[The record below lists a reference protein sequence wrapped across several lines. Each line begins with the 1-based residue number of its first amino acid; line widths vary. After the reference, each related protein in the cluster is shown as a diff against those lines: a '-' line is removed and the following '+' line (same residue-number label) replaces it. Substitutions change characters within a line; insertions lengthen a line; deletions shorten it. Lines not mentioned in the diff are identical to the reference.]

1 MQNLE
6 SIPKQKG
13 ATLIIMAFI
22 IGLAVIAYLLHA
34 LDPQRLRLEQDKK
47 TTQTLNEAKQALIA
61 WSVSHQLHPGQMPF
75 PDRNKDVNGVSTV
88 YDGKS
93 DCLPPNYVNSSTMV
107 YGYSVLLGQLPV
119 YGQTFPCL
127 DPKIGIGDD
136 FKDADGNK
144 LWYAVSRNLVHKYE
158 TYPVVYD
165 ASGNVTNDYAINP
178 SVVNFPTY
186 PWLKVV
192 DANGNVLS
200 DKVAAVIISP
210 GRPIGAQ
217 NRSATANPSEFLD
230 SITESATVYSNAN
243 YLLPNQVFIM
253 GQDSKTV
260 TTSDPRFSQPYNFSD
275 KLVYITIDELID
287 ALNRRAASEASRY
300 LNQYQAKALQFPYAA
315 PIGSTLNNHIAS
327 GISQKGFVP
336 VDGTDVCTC
345 SSPLMCSCSFKAITQ
360 VTLTRGSSSW
370 ASSSNACSVNASNN
384 KKCDCSGSGQCKRGA
399 RYFSC
404 DAFGVC
410 QHNLTGSNNFTYTVP
425 SYAKIGQPSGGGC
438 ASPVGKQIT
447 CNDADQFNIGL
458 DLPTWFDENSW
469 ADFLY
474 YEWTNPYNIQLGQR
488 TGISAVL
495 IATGASNTNEL
506 GRVQARP
513 SSDIRDYLDS
523 AVNTDNNQT
532 FDSITKLKS
541 TNYNDQ
547 SFIVA
552 P

>member
-1 MQNLE
+1 MKT
-6 SIPKQKG
+6 SRKQRG
-13 ATLIIMAFI
+13 VVLIFIAFI
-22 IGLAVIAYLLHA
+22 IGLAATA
-34 LDPQRLRLEQDKK
+34 LMLKSFNASSLKAAQDEK
-47 TTQTLNEAKQALIA
+47 TYKALGEAKQALIA
-61 WSVSHQLHPGQMPF
+61 WAVSNTNHPGQMPF
-75 PDRNKDVNGVSTV
+75 PDRVTGGG

-93 DCLPPNYVNSSTMV
+93 DCPPSNYVDPVTLI
-107 YGYSVLLGQLPV
+107 YGYSVLLGELPV
-119 YGQTFPCL
+119 YGQSNPCIS
-127 DPKIGIGDD
+127 PQIGLGDD
-136 FKDADGNK
+136 FQDAEGNK

-158 TYPVVYD
+158 TYPIVYD
-165 ASGNVTNDYAINP
+165 ASGNVTNDYPINP
-178 SVVNFPTY
+178 SVINFPTY

-210 GRPIGAQ
+210 GKPIGTQ
-217 NRSATANPSEFLD
+217 SRSATANPSEFLE
-230 SITESATVYSNAN
+230 SFTEGATVYSNAN
-243 YLLPNQVFIM
+243 YLVPNQVFVM

-260 TTSDPRFSQPYNFSD
+260 AASDPRFVQPYYFND
-275 KLVYITIDELID
+275 KLVYITIDELLA
-287 ALNRRAASEASRY
+287 ALNSRAASEASRY
-300 LNQYQAKALQFPYAA
+300 LNQYKAKAAQFPYAA
-315 PIGSTLNNHIAS
+315 ALGATLGNHISS

-384 KKCDCSGSGQCKRGA
+384 KKCDCSGSGQCIRGA

-410 QHNLTGSNNFTYTVP
+410 QHNLAGSNNFTYTVP

-438 ASPVGKQIT
+438 ASAVGKQIT

-458 DLPTWFDENSW
+458 DLPPWFNENSW

-474 YEWTNPYNIQLGQR
+474 YEWTNSNNIQLGQR
-488 TGISAVL
+488 TGISALLV
-495 IATGASNTNEL
+495 ATGKAILNPPFTVKSSPQ
-506 GRVQARP
+506 VRP
-513 SSDIRDYLDS
+513 SNNILDYLDS
-523 AVNTDNNQT
+523 AVNADNNQT

-541 TNYNDQ
+541 INYNDQ
-547 SFIVA
+547 PFIVA